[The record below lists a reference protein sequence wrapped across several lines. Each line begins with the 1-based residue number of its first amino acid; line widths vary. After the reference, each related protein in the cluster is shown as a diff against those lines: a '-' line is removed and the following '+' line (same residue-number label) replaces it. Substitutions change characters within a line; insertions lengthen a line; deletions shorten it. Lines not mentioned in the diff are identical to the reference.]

1 MSRHIYALCVGLEI
15 GTKKGNSIM
24 NIMDCTLG
32 LHNNE
37 MKEALHVVKI
47 ALLCLQL
54 EPNNRP
60 TMARVVAMLQGEAEI
75 IEIVLDN
82 NLEIESMN
90 KIYENTFLS
99 SKINSSS
106 ISIFFEKSNVP
117 MLKGSSSS
125 SQIDDF
131 ASK

>member
-1 MSRHIYALCVGLEI
+1 
-15 GTKKGNSIM
+15 M
-24 NIMDCTLG
+24 NIVDCTLG
-32 LHNNE
+32 LHNDE
-37 MKEALHVVKI
+37 MKEALRVVKI

-82 NLEIESMN
+82 NLEIENMN
-90 KIYENTFLS
+90 KICENTFLS
-99 SKINSSS
+99 STINSSS
-106 ISIFFEKSNVP
+106 ISNFFEKSNVP

-131 ASK
+131 ASKYHPFEI